1 MYLRRYLH
9 VLVRKAS
16 FSADG
21 ESTAIGRFYMA
32 FVAPRS
38 MPAFFSSRKRS
49 LLQSLTL
56 AALTAGLPQAHAAT
70 KGEYPSKPIRLV
82 VPYPA
87 GGIADKIAR
96 EVAEDLGKRLQQS
109 VVVEN
114 RVGAAGNIGFEWVAR
129 QPADGY
135 TLLLAPASNLTV
147 QHALFKQLPYSL
159 EKDFTPVSLLVQTPQ
174 VLLVNAQLP
183 VNSVQDLVDYSKSHP
198 GKVNYGVSIG
208 AYSHLAGELLKTLS
222 GANFTAIPYQG
233 SAPAINDLLGG
244 QTQFIF
250 NEVVT
255 AIPHIQGGKLKPI
268 AVAYKSRAP
277 WLPNVPTFAEA
288 GVPNFEVTSWYAVVA
303 RSGTPPEIVQRVS
316 RELHD
321 IVQSPAFKKRY
332 DDIGAFT
339 VGSKPQ
345 ELARFI
351 QSETQKWTAVVKQA
365 GIEPN

>member
-1 MYLRRYLH
+1 MHVHNPFFPAGQGMGCNGDVFCFVLPPVMSAPASIGTRR
-9 VLVRKAS
+9 
-16 FSADG
+16 F
-21 ESTAIGRFYMA
+21 
-32 FVAPRS
+32 
-38 MPAFFSSRKRS
+38 
-49 LLQSLTL
+49 LQSLGL
-56 AALTAGLPQAHAAT
+56 AALAAAAIGAPLAAQAAAA
-70 KGEYPSKPIRLV
+70 YPSKPIRLV

-96 EVAEDLGKRLQQS
+96 EVAEDLGKRLKQS

-114 RVGAAGNIGFEWVAR
+114 RIGAAGNIGFEWVAR

-183 VNSVQDLVDYSKSHP
+183 VNNVQELVAYSKAHP
-198 GKVNYGVSIG
+198 NQVNYGVSIG

-222 GANFTAIPYQG
+222 GAHFTAIPYQG
-233 SAPAINDLLGG
+233 SAPAINDLIGG

-255 AIPHIQGGKLKPI
+255 AIPFIQGGKLKPI

-288 GVPNFEVTSWYAVVA
+288 GVANFEVTSWYAVVA

-316 RELHD
+316 KELHE

-339 VGSKPQ
+339 VGSTPQ
-345 ELARFI
+345 ELGRFI
-351 QSETQKWTAVVKQA
+351 QSESVKWTAVVQQA